1 MNVSIEYRISNSFG
15 NVWTFRGKKNCQI
28 EIFRRN
34 ALEAKK
40 KITIINSRL
49 TNLNKLVILYQIICP
64 PSESDPKKMLS
75 HFLKLTNA

>member
-15 NVWTFRGKKNCQI
+15 NVWTFRGKKI
-28 EIFRRN
+28 VKLKYFVEMHSRP
-34 ALEAKK
+34 K

-75 HFLKLTNA
+75 HFSKLTNA